1 MIKIQIANEERQ
13 IDTADVQ
20 WINQQINRRREEGHR
35 VCVRVLIHEG
45 GLDMILSSTNCE
57 TRVGGVGR
65 PPRPQEKKVFDLWD
79 QRGLSSADFTGGNL
93 VAFLQ
98 QIKHFL

>member
-1 MIKIQIANEERQ
+1 MIRIRIANEERQ
-13 IDTADVQ
+13 IDAADVQ
-20 WINQQINRRREEGHR
+20 WINQQINRRREER
-35 VCVRVLIHEG
+35 YPVCVRVIIHEG
-45 GLDMILSSTNCE
+45 GLDMILSSANCE
-57 TRVGGVGR
+57 AGAGSGGR